1 MMTPDTTSQLDGGAP
16 EALDFKG
23 VALITASQLA
33 KLLGISER
41 TVYRL
46 KSSNRLPESIILGG
60 SVRWRLDDVRRW
72 IDAGCQTPSAGR

>member
-1 MMTPDTTSQLDGGAP
+1 MITPDTPSQHDGGAP
-16 EALDFKG
+16 EAFKG

-33 KLLGISER
+33 TLLSISER

-46 KSSNRLPESIILGG
+46 KSSNRLPESINLGG

-72 IDAGCQTPSAGR
+72 IDAGCQLPAAGR

>member
-1 MMTPDTTSQLDGGAP
+1 MMTSDTADPFDSADVEL
-16 EALDFKG
+16 LNFKG

-33 KLLGISER
+33 KLLSISER

-46 KSSNRLPESIILGG
+46 KSCNRLPEPINLGG

-72 IDAGCQTPSAGR
+72 IDAGCQTPGADR